1 MKKWGAFL
9 NLIIKLLSKIFK
21 RLDLRNK
28 NFVVNIFRRFLKS
41 SLRGYQRGFI
51 LPIVL
56 FLAVVLALIT
66 ATVLTRSGNRAV
78 EVIGDKKANIVLNSA
93 TPAIERAR
101 AKLQYLFSQD
111 PRFSSGLPGDAQL
124 QQMLLN
130 TYPPV
135 QSPNPYNF
143 SDEVQLDV
151 NGDGVLDPAWS
162 FASDINGDG
171 KKETVACVIHSNV
184 TATVAGTTYNRT
196 SNDTNKSA
204 SLIVRG
210 GPATLAQQ
218 GSSPNCSGSS
228 SFNFS
233 GWDPVSSSNVHRT
246 FQVDAISL
254 SPSDVNN
261 KGAISTL
268 ELLQDRQA
276 ELGNKWG
283 AWFRY
288 DMEIYPSDAFLW
300 NGAMHTEGNFIA
312 TGTKGNASLDPTQ
325 NPGIRFYLVSS
336 PASCL
341 YTKTNSEITL
351 AGNADGSVSPSNG
364 IYFLGQLSSGSVLS
378 GSFTGNNVIFDLF
391 SKVSLTNIGTGS
403 YYMPSQIYIMA
414 GNQVNATVNPFTYD
428 SVKSSAVNDPSQ
440 LAVDPIALVTQG
452 KNQLRAS
459 IGSSTD
465 GTSARDTTNWNSQS
479 LPVKYERIYNSSST
493 APYVDDTY
501 RADDRYGPKPKYTQ
515 LISIPSSKK
524 VGDSIPTTDPNYTTL
539 TQLSVL
545 NPVSGSGLDGYW
557 ERRAW
562 ASGLR
567 IVVGQR
573 LELGNTYGWNG
584 PFPTDPLYPA
594 TTFAS
599 TRAHELKQFKSLR
612 DNLAAVQATAIYHAN
627 NANSNGDF
635 PQACLATTAH
645 PGTSTTL
652 TNSTSFG
659 SFLGA
664 TGLTKTDFF
673 TGNGTNGWE
682 FDAPS
687 GNSSAQFATNISLA
701 NPLGRALRNLAHFA
715 GDPKGA
721 FPAVQ
726 ETSGSIV
733 HPYPNLMMWGDFSN
747 LRRALKILDAGTSY
761 SNLSLADR
769 TTIQTA
775 ACSIGMLAYN
785 INSLQASYIKGLN
798 GVIDTLTPEAYNP
811 TLLGTATPQTTTTIG
826 YIDTN
831 NSSGGSLDKLGQ
843 ALFSLMDGVNSKQI
857 GLDSSGNGAICTYN
871 STSRTYSGGT
881 TCPTSTYSLNY
892 FKQFTAKQW
901 LDALNILQGGTA
913 STTLT
918 STNATMIYARQL
930 LAEIQPYQQVMR
942 DRAYGF
948 ASYITNNGNNYYLSP
963 TSGTST
969 SYNSTTA
976 TYTVPTNINAN
987 IVANNTLTLFCDPG
1001 TFNTTTAGSNIA
1013 LAEAFCSPGEKPNTS
1028 TKYPSFIPKYPALYY
1043 IFPIADHY
1051 HDGIKGPN
1059 VGSATVTYQL
1069 ASQPSAEPYVSDTY
1083 ISGSAV
1089 NGNSSNSGYVYSS
1102 VQGGGVNIAIDGTTS
1117 SNQVSISPRAQSSW
1131 QLPYSTNITSAY
1143 KMFNSNGGST
1153 TISGLTVTRSNVI
1166 TTGSTPV
1173 AVSFLDRGIF
1183 NARELLATRVLDLD
1197 LDLLR
1202 NSNSNLSSDYWLP
1215 KSGIIYAFR
1224 EDAMREDGIARP
1236 SSASYTSCD
1245 TVVEVTTNSSCYMN
1259 AVSTSNP
1266 VDPPNYN
1273 VNGISIKPVDFFP
1286 DPDRRVDGFRLNNGL
1301 DIRRPLTANDPDY
1314 LNGITFVT
1322 DNPLYIKA
1330 QPDYCQIANGTTCS
1344 GNGNGAFN
1352 LHSDATSI
1360 NGTLTR
1366 IEEFTNLLA
1375 DNWSN
1380 FYDTSSTGRA
1390 TANTKFATANDT
1402 WRPVELVA
1410 DAITILSQ
1418 NFIDGT
1424 IDNGLLTN
1432 PYQGSFGQVNFPVSS
1447 STSTTLNNA
1456 LQLIR
1461 EDGSVSNSLSNIVPI
1476 LISKDGAPVYCNTST
1491 TTCLSSN
1498 TKQFGRE
1505 SPPGSFL
1512 NIILPGY
1519 KSANQYE
1526 PAPPASSRFNFTA
1539 VSGIIPSRI
1548 NNANGGLHNFPR
1560 LLEPWCSPTSSSLCS
1575 NYKSL
1580 YIAGA
1585 FIQLN
1590 FSNYATG
1597 LFDHDAWEPGST
1609 PSAQS
1614 YYFSYYTAP
1623 TRAWGYDVGLQIA
1636 PAGPLAQRFIA
1647 PSNNYSESYRSLS
1660 LNDPYIKKLRCA
1672 STPKGSI
1679 TQIDPSASCP

>member
-1 MKKWGAFL
+1 MKNWGAFL
-9 NLIIKLLSKIFK
+9 NLTIKLLSRIFK

-51 LPIVL
+51 LPVVL
-56 FLAVVLALIT
+56 FLAVIITLIT
-66 ATVLTRSGNRAV
+66 ATVLTRSSNRAV

-101 AKLQYLFSQD
+101 AKLQYLFGQD

-124 QQMLLN
+124 QKMLLN

-135 QSPNPYNF
+135 QSPNPYIF

-162 FASDINGDG
+162 FASDTNGDG
-171 KKETVACVIHSNV
+171 KKETVAYVIHSNV

-196 SNDTNKSA
+196 SNDTNKSTN
-204 SLIVRG
+204 LIVRG

-228 SFNFS
+228 SSNFS

-288 DMEIYPSDAFLW
+288 DLELHPAAAFLW
-300 NGAMHTEGNFIA
+300 NGAIHTEGNLIV
-312 TGTKGNASLDPTQ
+312 TGTGGSATADPVNNKGVH
-325 NPGIRFYLVSS
+325 FYLISS

-351 AGNADGSVSPSNG
+351 AGNADGSVSPSDN
-364 IYFLGQLSSGSVLS
+364 IYFLGQLASGSIRDGTFV
-378 GSFTGNNVIFDLF
+378 GNNVLFDLF
-391 SKVSLTNIGTGS
+391 SQVNLINTGS
-403 YYMPSQIYIMA
+403 GNYYVPSQIYTMA
-414 GNQVNATVNPFTYD
+414 GNQSTATANPFTYD
-428 SVKSSAVNDPSQ
+428 STAGSSSITDPSS
-440 LAVDPIALVTQG
+440 LSVDPLILQTQG
-452 KNQLRAS
+452 INQSRVS
-459 IGSSTD
+459 INGKFD
-465 GTSARDTTNWNSQS
+465 GTGARDTTNWTTQS
-479 LPVKYERIYNSSST
+479 LPVKYGRVLNSSST

-515 LISIPSSKK
+515 LISIPSTNK
-524 VGDSIPTTDPNYTTL
+524 VGDTIPVLDPNYTTL

-545 NPVSGSGLDGYW
+545 DPVGSSGLDGYW

-562 ASGLR
+562 GSGLR
-567 IVVGQR
+567 VIVGQR
-573 LELGNTYGWNG
+573 LDLGNPYGWGG
-584 PFPTDPLYPA
+584 PLSSDPRYPP

-599 TRAHELKQFKSLR
+599 TRAHELKQFKTLR

-627 NANSNGDF
+627 NANYNGDF
-635 PQACLATTAH
+635 PQACLATVAH
-645 PGTSTTL
+645 PGTSSTL
-652 TNSTSFG
+652 SNSTNFG
-659 SFLGA
+659 YFLGA
-664 TGLTKTDFF
+664 TSLTKTNFF

-687 GNSSAQFATNISLA
+687 GNSSTQFATNISLA
-701 NPLGRALRNLAHFA
+701 NPLGKALRNLAHFA

-721 FPAVQ
+721 FPPVQ
-726 ETSGSIV
+726 ETSGNIV

-747 LRRALKILDAGTSY
+747 LRGALKILDAGTSY

-775 ACSIGMLAYN
+775 ACNLGMLAYN
-785 INSLQASYIKGLN
+785 INSLQASYVKGLN
-798 GVIDTLTPEAYNP
+798 GVIDTFAPEAYNSI
-811 TLLGTATPQTTTTIG
+811 LLGTATPQTTTVTN
-826 YIDTN
+826 YIDSSK
-831 NSSGGSLDKLGQ
+831 SSGGSLNLLGQ
-843 ALFSLMDGVNSKQI
+843 GLFSLMDGVTSKQI
-857 GLDSSGNGAICTYN
+857 GLDSSGNGAVCTYN
-871 STSRTYSGGT
+871 SSSKTYSGGT

-918 STNATMIYARQL
+918 SANATMIYARQL
-930 LAEIQPYQQVMR
+930 LAEIQPYQQLVR

-948 ASYITNNGNNYYLSP
+948 APNNGNNVYLSP
-963 TSGTST
+963 TSGTSA
-969 SYNSTTA
+969 SYNSNTA
-976 TYTVPTNINAN
+976 TYTVPANINAN
-987 IVANNTLTLFCDPG
+987 IIANNTLTLFCDPA
-1001 TFNTTTAGSNIA
+1001 TFASTTVASNIA
-1013 LAEAFCSPGEKPNTS
+1013 LAEAFCSPGEKPNSS
-1028 TKYPSFIPKYPALYY
+1028 TKYPSFIPKYPSLHY

-1051 HDGIKGPN
+1051 HDGTKGPN
-1059 VGSATVTYQL
+1059 VGSTTVTYQI
-1069 ASQPSAEPYVSDTY
+1069 ASQPSSEPYVSDTY
-1083 ISGSAV
+1083 ISSSAV
-1089 NGNSSNSGYVYSS
+1089 NGTSSNGGYVYLA
-1102 VQGGGVNIAIDGTTS
+1102 VQGGGVNNIAIDGTS

-1131 QLPYSTNITSAY
+1131 QLPYSTTTTSPY
-1143 KMFNSNGGST
+1143 TMFNSNGGST

-1166 TTGSTPV
+1166 TNGSTPV
-1173 AVSFLDRGIF
+1173 AVSFLDKGTF
-1183 NARELLATRVLDLD
+1183 NARELLATRVLDVD

-1236 SSASYTSCD
+1236 QDSSYSSCGNVTSIL
-1245 TVVEVTTNSSCYMN
+1245 TSTCYMN
-1259 AVSTSNP
+1259 AVSTSIP
-1266 VDPPNYN
+1266 ADPPNYN
-1273 VNGISIKPVDFFP
+1273 VNGISIKPVDLFP
-1286 DPDRRVDGFRLNNGL
+1286 DPDRRVNGFRLNNGL
-1301 DIRRPLTANDPDY
+1301 DIRRPLATTDSSY
-1314 LNGITFVT
+1314 LNGMTFIT

-1330 QPDYCQIANGTTCS
+1330 QSDSS
-1344 GNGNGAFN
+1344 GSGAFN
-1352 LHSDATSI
+1352 LHNDATSTS
-1360 NGTLTR
+1360 GTLTR
-1366 IEEFTNLLA
+1366 IEEFTNLLQN
-1375 DNWSN
+1375 NWSN
-1380 FYDTSSTGRA
+1380 FYDTSNGSNNRA
-1390 TANTKFATANDT
+1390 TANPKFATANDT

-1410 DAITILSQ
+1410 DAITMLSQ
-1418 NFIDGT
+1418 NFVDGT
-1424 IDNGLLTN
+1424 IDNGMITSS
-1432 PYQGSFGQVNFPVSS
+1432 YQPSFGQINYPVTASGG
-1447 STSTTLNNA
+1447 TTFNVA
-1456 LQLIR
+1456 QWIR
-1461 EDGSVSNSLSNIVPI
+1461 EDGSVSTNLSSAAPI
-1476 LISKDGAPVYCNTST
+1476 LISKDGAPVYCATVA

-1498 TKQFGRE
+1498 IQQYGRE
-1505 SPPGSFL
+1505 STAPQSFL
-1512 NIILPGY
+1512 PIVLSRVPNTTLP
-1519 KSANQYE
+1519 
-1526 PAPPASSRFNFTA
+1526 PTSSRFNFTA
-1539 VSGIIPSRI
+1539 VGAIIPSRKY
-1548 NNANGGLHNFPR
+1548 NAYGGFHNFPR
-1560 LLEPWCSPTSSSLCS
+1560 LLENWGST
-1575 NYKSL
+1575 NL
-1580 YIAGA
+1580 YLSGA

-1597 LFDHDAWEPGST
+1597 LFDHDAWEPGSS
-1609 PSAQS
+1609 PVLSEYFP
-1614 YYFSYYTAP
+1614 YYSPP

-1672 STPKGSI
+1672 SAPKGSI